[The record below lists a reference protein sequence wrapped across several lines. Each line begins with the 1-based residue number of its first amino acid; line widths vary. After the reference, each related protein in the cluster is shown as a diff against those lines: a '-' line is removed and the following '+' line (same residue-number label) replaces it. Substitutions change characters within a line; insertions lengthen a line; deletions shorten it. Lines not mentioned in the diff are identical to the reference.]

1 MMVGYDTTRVRS
13 IVVRGIMSTRS
24 KSHLRDRLFCCDWSS
39 YKKSRVNCC
48 GEVPYNNPRFECIHR
63 CIKVLIVAMS

>member
-1 MMVGYDTTRVRS
+1 MVSSNAIEFNLPANNICFPHFVPH
-13 IVVRGIMSTRS
+13 
-24 KSHLRDRLFCCDWSS
+24 HLRDRLFCCDWSS
-39 YKKSRVNCC
+39 CKKSRVKCC